1 MVQNTNLFVLKK
13 ILYILK
19 IDILYSSF
27 GLVLVYAACE

>member
-19 IDILYSSF
+19 FDILYSF
-27 GLVLVYAACE
+27 GLVPVYAACE